1 MRIMGKPQIGQLQPF
16 ELVVAIIISELAA
29 VAMSDTEVPLLTGII
44 PIITLTLAQVGLA
57 YWSLKSETARTIIC
71 GQPSIIIEKG
81 RINESELR
89 RIRMNINDLLEQL
102 RVKDYPN
109 ISEIDYAILE
119 TNGELSVIPKGP
131 FRPITT
137 QDLDINV
144 PNPGLPITLIIDGTI
159 IRHNLHIAGLTEKQL
174 LLTMQSQGVS
184 DLRSLFF
191 ANIDSSG
198 KIFWQLKKEEVKQ

>member
-137 QDLDINV
+137 QDLDINA

-159 IRHNLHIAGLTEKQL
+159 IRHNLHIAGLTEEQL

-191 ANIDSSG
+191 ANIDPSG